1 MLTLHYETTFL
12 TLMELVQ
19 PLRGG
24 WRVLANSL
32 QLLSSGIHQAL
43 CTCPT
48 HGIHGTGI
56 LNLHLVVFNG
66 TNGCYGLYN
75 IWMCTKAM
83 CSKQTLIHKNC
94 KHMAHRHECTCKFH
108 LTATGPLYI
117 RAKTGETEWFDVV
130 CTATTVAACTS
141 ERTILLLPLN
151 SLNLCTNMI
160 KRTSVYKST
169 SSESNFNPIDQNLTV
184 MEVILLCCWSLWHSV
199 TVLERCCD
207 SQGGPWN
214 RIWDAT
220 LTVKWWG
227 VASAATATTMQ
238 LLVSA
243 NSFG

>member
-1 MLTLHYETTFL
+1 MFVHSAKPPCLGWDCCALRPHWGHAAAHLGLMSRSLCSVPIPTRYKMIRIYLYLYYLKLLSHFWCLMLTLHYETTFL

-32 QLLSSGIHQAL
+32 QLLSSSIHQAL

-141 ERTILLLPLN
+141 ERTILSP
-151 SLNLCTNMI
+151 
-160 KRTSVYKST
+160 
-169 SSESNFNPIDQNLTV
+169 
-184 MEVILLCCWSLWHSV
+184 
-199 TVLERCCD
+199 
-207 SQGGPWN
+207 
-214 RIWDAT
+214 
-220 LTVKWWG
+220 
-227 VASAATATTMQ
+227 AAK
-238 LLVSA
+238 
-243 NSFG
+243 